1 MGSPVSAVIANLY
14 MKDFE
19 EQALSFAPT
28 APKIWITLCWRHFY
42 HLNTKWCRKSSTAA
56 SQHSRTNHPFYNGDW
71 EWQHNSLF
79 WHIGHKRF
87 RRTPHYKCLQKTYAD
102 QYLSYDSHHPQWVKR
117 GVVKCLYDRSKN
129 IITKPSATSEEKK
142 HLTSVLVSNG
152 YPYLFVTNITKSK
165 NR

>member
-87 RRTPHYKCLQKTYAD
+87 RRTPHYKCLQKTYAHISVPVMLTPLMTLTND
-102 QYLSYDSHHPQWVKR
+102 PQSVNAVLSSAYTIDRKISSLNHRLPLRKR
-117 GVVKCLYDRSKN
+117 R
-129 IITKPSATSEEKK
+129 I
-142 HLTSVLVSNG
+142 
-152 YPYLFVTNITKSK
+152 
-165 NR
+165 

>member
-79 WHIGHKRF
+79 WHMVIK
-87 RRTPHYKCLQKTYAD
+87 
-102 QYLSYDSHHPQWVKR
+102 DSEGR
-117 GVVKCLYDRSKN
+117 L
-129 IITKPSATSEEKK
+129 T
-142 HLTSVLVSNG
+142 TSVYRKPTHTSVCQLWLT
-152 YPYLFVTNITKSK
+152 PLMTLTNDPQSVNAVLSSAYTIDRKISSLNHRLPLRK
-165 NR
+165 RRI